1 MTINL
6 QYYKFIYY
14 KVKILFERGKK
25 SKTFVF
31 LFIEPFILNTHV

>member
-6 QYYKFIYY
+6 QYYKFII